1 MVSKMKG
8 LKAMIFLIHA
18 YVFLFFGIWL
28 ALGATAVA
36 FSQTSP
42 VPARIDAATYQR
54 VVEEN
59 LDLRKEQARI
69 EAEAG
74 TFRRKNASLLLDIQD
89 LERKRDQLTVLVSQ
103 LKTPDELAAQMARL
117 NSEKVV
123 LIREI
128 ERLRESLAATTSSSV
143 VTNTVPIVV
152 TPASGSDLFRKL
164 EQENAELRQEVAKAR
179 ATGMNESVSK
189 EVSQKN
195 EMALKAELSQLS
207 AQLKEASAGLESTR
221 RREAALKKALEAQAK
236 KAFDAEKALKK
247 AVEIQAQKIE
257 EAEAAKQKTLEADAA
272 LKVLKEKLEALNASA
287 NNSAAQPSGKG
298 PAISSLLASGQASLL
313 AGRVKEAEEYYL
325 QAFKRD
331 PRNALISYN
340 LGVIYGDYLKDFTK
354 ASKYYRNYL
363 ELDPNAADA
372 DMVRSWLVDMTAKA
386 KW

>member
-69 EAEAG
+69 EVEAG

-313 AGRVKEAEEYYL
+313 AGRVKETEEY
-325 QAFKRD
+325 
-331 PRNALISYN
+331 
-340 LGVIYGDYLKDFTK
+340 
-354 ASKYYRNYL
+354 
-363 ELDPNAADA
+363 
-372 DMVRSWLVDMTAKA
+372 
-386 KW
+386 